1 MEIIDG
7 LDRLTDEA
15 RWLELQ
21 LGLTVS
27 KAIAIDPPPPPIS
40 RAVVRRAIRCCLES
54 RGIDPGPLRPWRA
67 GRSPTGS
74 NPLNFKCNLTL

>member
-1 MEIIDG
+1 VEIIDG
-7 LDRLTDEA
+7 LDRLADEA

-27 KAIAIDPPPPPIS
+27 EANPIDPSLPPIS
-40 RAVVRRAIRCCLES
+40 RVVLRRAIRRSLES

-67 GRSPTGS
+67 GRSSTGS